1 MSLVTNIT
9 KGRNPRVSKEVAGHL
24 DEKFSEVCEIK
35 STLEVSK

>member
-9 KGRNPRVSKEVAGHL
+9 KERNARVSKEVAGHL
-24 DEKFSEVCEIK
+24 DEKFSEVCEIR